1 MTLKTENIS
10 ISFFFF
16 SFSWRC
22 KITSLNICYYTGD
35 PSGQFRNE
43 GSYWEFIWWQVTE
56 IQLRLLRNLFG
67 LPITEKELLPGIS
80 TMWLLIWGCP
90 FLVFH
95 IKDLLCSVVTSSFGR
110 IFCRSQGLLIVNLS
124 LAIPTERKLFLNGCS
139 EHLKADSHWPGMDHM
154 LMPETINV
162 TGKEVPSLARP
173 VLISRALVEHGD
185 WEGEKDMNLNMN
197 HMDGEQRR
205 CGLDKRKLVC
215 WYQKSQRERCLVG
228 QNCKYGK
235 DIYPHIL

>member
-1 MTLKTENIS
+1 M
-10 ISFFFF
+10 
-16 SFSWRC
+16 
-22 KITSLNICYYTGD
+22 
-35 PSGQFRNE
+35 
-43 GSYWEFIWWQVTE
+43 
-56 IQLRLLRNLFG
+56 
-67 LPITEKELLPGIS
+67 
-80 TMWLLIWGCP
+80 
-90 FLVFH
+90 
-95 IKDLLCSVVTSSFGR
+95 
-110 IFCRSQGLLIVNLS
+110 NLS